1 MKKAYLYLHIAILL
15 AGFTG
20 IFGKLISLNAIM
32 LTWWRMTISCALL
45 LLFLLVTRTYKRR
58 SFKEAFRLGASGL
71 LPAFFWLFFYASI
84 KYSNVSV
91 AVVCFC
97 LTGFFNAIF
106 NPFITRKPFSWTELL
121 LSCIILAGVS
131 FIFHFDTHYRLGIV
145 LGVICAAFGALYI
158 MVNEQLVKTVPSTMM
173 NYYQMLGGTIGVGL
187 LLPMYFHFMPAAN
200 MHMQGNDL
208 WYLLLLSGFCTIGLY
223 VLVAIALKHIPAF
236 TVNLSF
242 NLEPVYSILLAMLF
256 FQENKEL
263 NASFYVGVGLI
274 MLSLVLQM
282 MRSRKP
288 PRS

>member
-1 MKKAYLYLHIAILL
+1 MKKAYLYLHTAILL

-32 LTWWRMTISCALL
+32 LTWWRMTISGALL
-45 LLFLLVTRTYKRR
+45 LLFLLLTRTYKRH
-58 SFKEAFRLGASGL
+58 SLKTTFRVCASGL

-106 NPFITRKPFSWTELL
+106 NPFLARKPFSWTELL
-121 LSCIILAGVS
+121 LSGLILAGVS
-131 FIFHFDTHYRLGIV
+131 LIFHFDTAYRLGIV

-158 MVNEQLVKTVPSTMM
+158 MVNEQLVRTMPATMM

-187 LLPMYFHFMPAAN
+187 LLPVYFYFVPAAN

-208 WYLLLLSGFCTIGLY
+208 LYLLLLSAFCTIGLY
-223 VLVAIALKHIPAF
+223 VLVAKALQRIPAF

-256 FQENKEL
+256 FRENKEL
-263 NASFYVGVGLI
+263 NASFYAGVGLI

-282 MRSRKP
+282 VRRK
-288 PRS
+288 